1 MGLSSLPMLR
11 LRLKPT
17 PLSFMPT
24 TTVVSATTATAMVWE
39 DTVDMPVWDM
49 PATWAMPDTPDTVL
63 ELTDIMLDT
72 MVSTETESRVLPVS
86 TPLTFPSPVPPVKGV
101 MLRLIPRLTLM
112 PLPTTVM
119 LMVDTPML
127 PVLTDT
133 DTVWEDTTVDTW
145 ADTMVDTT
153 EFTHPITESAATTLA
168 LKSPVNFVFKKITAN
183 NNVLKNSF
191 LA

>member
-1 MGLSSLPMLR
+1 MGPLSSLPMLR

-24 TTVVSATTATAMVWE
+24 TTVVLATTATAMVWE
-39 DTVDMPVWDM
+39 DTVDTPVWDM
-49 PATWAMPDTPDTVL
+49 PDTFL

-86 TPLTFPSPVPPVKGV
+86 TPLTFPFPVPPVKGV
-101 MLRLIPRLTLM
+101 MLRLNPRLMLK

-119 LMVDTPML
+119 LMVDTLML

-133 DTVWEDTTVDTW
+133 DTVWEDTMVDTW
-145 ADTMVDTT
+145 ADTMVDTM
-153 EFTHPITESAATTLA
+153 EFTHPITESAATTSA
-168 LKSPVNFVFKKITAN
+168 LKFPVNFVFKK
-183 NNVLKNSF
+183 S
-191 LA
+191 